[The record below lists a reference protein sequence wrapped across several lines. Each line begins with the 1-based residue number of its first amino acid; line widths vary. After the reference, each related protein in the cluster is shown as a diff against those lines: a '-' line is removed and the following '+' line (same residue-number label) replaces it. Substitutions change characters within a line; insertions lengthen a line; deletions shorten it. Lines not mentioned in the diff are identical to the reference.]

1 MIDIKHLYKYHTSN
15 GRRRATLCDLN
26 FYVEKGEL
34 VALVGQSGAGKSTL
48 LNIIGLL
55 DDYDAG
61 SYRLNGLDIKKL
73 SPKRIQSYRTKL
85 IGFVFQKFYLLP
97 WKSVIDNV
105 TLPLYYQ
112 GISNKEY
119 IRRAAFMLDRVGLAA
134 YANQKPNMLSVGQ
147 QQRVAIARALVTSP
161 VLIVADEP
169 TGSLDPDSANDVMS
183 LFKEMNKM
191 GTTIIVVTHSP
202 EIASQ
207 CNTIYTLANGRIEQ

>member
-15 GRRRATLCDLN
+15 GRRSATLCDLN

-73 SPKRIQSYRTKL
+73 SPKRILSYRTKL

-112 GISNKEY
+112 GVSKKEY

-147 QQRVAIARALVTSP
+147 QQRVAVARALVTSP

-202 EIASQ
+202 EIANQ